1 MRKRLNSEE
10 IFYNNLVNLIKNQ
23 LINDPNFKGENP
35 WSQSWY
41 EKNNGMHYGLFLE
54 KAKYIL
60 EEIEKT
66 KHLIL
71 YDEKLLYVPDIRN
84 KLTPITNMIALFER
98 GEYAYIKNKGLDEV
112 KKSINYLADREI
124 YEQTKM

>member
-1 MRKRLNSEE
+1 MRKRPEPEE
-10 IFYNNLVNLIKNQ
+10 IFYKNLVSLIENT
-23 LINDPNFKGENP
+23 LINDPNFKN
-35 WSQSWY
+35 SWTELNY
-41 EKNNGMHYGLFLE
+41 YDREKKMGYSLFLE

-98 GEYAYIKNKGLDEV
+98 GEYAYIKSKGLDEV
-112 KKSINYLADREI
+112 KKSINYLADRTI
-124 YEQTKM
+124 YELP

>member
-1 MRKRLNSEE
+1 MRKRLEPEE
-10 IFYNNLVNLIKNQ
+10 VFYNNLITLIKGT
-23 LINDPNFKGENP
+23 LINDPNFKN
-35 WSQSWY
+35 SWTELNY
-41 EKNNGMHYGLFLE
+41 YDREKKMGYSLFLE

-98 GEYAYIKNKGLDEV
+98 GEYDYIKNKGLDEV
-112 KKSINYLADREI
+112 KKSINYLADRTI
-124 YEQTKM
+124 YELP

>member
-1 MRKRLNSEE
+1 MRKTPEPEE
-10 IFYNNLVNLIKNQ
+10 IFYKNLISVIENT
-23 LINDPNFKGENP
+23 LINDPNFKN
-35 WSQSWY
+35 SWTELNY
-41 EKNNGMHYGLFLE
+41 YDREKKMGYPLFLE

-112 KKSINYLADREI
+112 KKSVNYLADRQI